1 MEAESSEVLG
11 QESPA
16 EAAARQR
23 KAEMAAARR
32 AAILAQMSAQQ
43 KSFIKEHA
51 KLFQETGSSISGFL
65 SPCLSLPHLLID
77 VFNLQRVEARRLLQI
92 SGLL

>member
-1 MEAESSEVLG
+1 MEADSSEGPG

-51 KLFQETGSSISGFL
+51 KLFQETGSSISGFF
-65 SPCLSLPHLLID
+65 SLVSAGFLIYI
-77 VFNLQRVEARRLLQI
+77 FIFQRVVAFRQLQI
-92 SGLL
+92 LVQQ

>member
-1 MEAESSEVLG
+1 MEAESAEGPG

-23 KAEMAAARR
+23 KAEMVVARR

-43 KSFIKEHA
+43 QELHQGARKTVPRNRFIHISFFPFPASTE
-51 KLFQETGSSISGFL
+51 FT
-65 SPCLSLPHLLID
+65 HL
-77 VFNLQRVEARRLLQI
+77 
-92 SGLL
+92 

>member
-1 MEAESSEVLG
+1 MEAESAEWPG
-11 QESPA
+11 QESSV

-32 AAILAQMSAQQ
+32 AAILDQMSAQK

-51 KLFQETGSSISGFL
+51 KLFQETG
-65 SPCLSLPHLLID
+65 
-77 VFNLQRVEARRLLQI
+77 
-92 SGLL
+92 

>member
-1 MEAESSEVLG
+1 MEAESAEG

-16 EAAARQR
+16 EAAARLR

-51 KLFQETGSSISGFL
+51 KLFQETGSPYSGF
-65 SPCLSLPHLLID
+65 
-77 VFNLQRVEARRLLQI
+77 
-92 SGLL
+92 

>member
-1 MEAESSEVLG
+1 MEAESAEGPG

-51 KLFQETGSSISGFL
+51 KLFQETGSSISGFF
-65 SPCLSLPHLLID
+65 PPISLP
-77 VFNLQRVEARRLLQI
+77 VFSLYNFMFQRVVAPRQLRILVQL
-92 SGLL
+92 

>member
-1 MEAESSEVLG
+1 MEAESAEGPG

-16 EAAARQR
+16 EAAARLR

-32 AAILAQMSAQQ
+32 AAIMAQMSAQQ

-51 KLFQETGSSISGFL
+51 KLFQETGSSHSGFSFCRVRFPYL
-65 SPCLSLPHLLID
+65 S
-77 VFNLQRVEARRLLQI
+77 F
-92 SGLL
+92 